1 MVWFKVDDR
10 LPLNMKMISVS
21 IGAVGL
27 WVEAGALA
35 SASQTDGQVLKRLLH
50 ALHPDATEELADEL
64 VKAGLWEDCGD
75 YWQIHDFLDYNP
87 PKSEIEAKKARRSK
101 AGKKGGLRSGKT
113 RRSKSEAN
121 GEANASA
128 SAKAKAQANAQ
139 AKTNPVP
146 VPVPYISTDVD
157 ISPKPPTGVDREE
170 RTFREPSSEPTRDFD
185 QFWSLY
191 PNHDYPDA
199 AVREF
204 KRVLRR
210 TGTERVTL
218 VALLQGAQMLRDEHR
233 DPRYIPTASKWLHDG
248 GWKNKPKPR
257 AQQRAPAASRSQ
269 QNQDA
274 NAALIAKYAQEEAAQ
289 KTQQSRKEIPA

>member
-10 LPLNMKMISVS
+10 LPLNKKMVRVS
-21 IGAVGL
+21 IAAVGL
-27 WVEAGALA
+27 WVEGGAWA
-35 SASQTDGQVLKRLLH
+35 SGAQTDGVIPKQMLRLLH
-50 ALHPDATEELADEL
+50 VEADQKQADEL
-64 VKAGLWEDCGD
+64 VAAGLWEDEGD
-75 YWQIHDFLDYNP
+75 QWRIHDFHDYNP
-87 PKSEIEAKKARRSK
+87 TEKEMNALKASRSKAGRAGGLKSGEARRSK
-101 AGKKGGLRSGKT
+101 REAKT
-113 RRSKSEAN
+113 KQTRSKTSSKTASKNEA
-121 GEANASA
+121 
-128 SAKAKAQANAQ
+128 
-139 AKTNPVP
+139 VP

-170 RTFREPSSEPTRDFD
+170 QVFREPSSEPTRQFE

-233 DPRYIPTASKWLHDG
+233 DPRYIPSASKWLHDG
-248 GWKNKPKPR
+248 GWKNRPKPR

-289 KTQQSRKEIPA
+289 SRKEIPA